1 MRRITTLICSLF
13 FALMLYGQT
22 EVTLGVSQLPEYGYT
37 VGTKEA
43 SIEKGAEAA
52 LGADLEVFGGAG
64 SYTYSWEPSAEMSNP
79 WGASTSVKPD
89 ETQSYQQTVTDAN
102 GCKLLISYTVTVTAT
117 ATNLM
122 TFSVSGQGLS
132 AEVYPNPAESE
143 VQLQLSG
150 QSGET
155 VLLSII
161 DKQGRVVQ
169 VQTLSSLD
177 GERTEQVDLQVAT
190 GTYTMLIETGSQKVT
205 RELIVK

>member
-13 FALMLYGQT
+13 FALMLHGQT

-37 VGTKEA
+37 VGNKDA
-43 SIEKGAEAA
+43 AIEKGAVAT

-64 SYTYSWEPSAEMSNP
+64 SYTYSWLPSSEMSNP
-79 WGASTSVKPD
+79 WGASTSVKPE
-89 ETQSYQQTVTDAN
+89 ETQSYQQIVTDAN
-102 GCKLLISYTVTVTAT
+102 GCTLLISYTVTVTAT
-117 ATNLM
+117 ATNVM

-132 AEVYPNPAESE
+132 AEVFPNPAASE

-150 QSGET
+150 QSDQS

-169 VQTLSSLD
+169 SQAFSSLD

-190 GTYTMLIETGSQKVT
+190 GTYTMLIEAGSQRVT
-205 RELIVK
+205 RELVVK